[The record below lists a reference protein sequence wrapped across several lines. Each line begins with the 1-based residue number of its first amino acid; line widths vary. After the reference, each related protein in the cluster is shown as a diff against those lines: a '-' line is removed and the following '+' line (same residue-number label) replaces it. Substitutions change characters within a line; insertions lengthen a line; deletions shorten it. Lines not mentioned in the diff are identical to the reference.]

1 LNKWLIA
8 QFPKQ
13 ITPFP
18 SSMWEA
24 NGASHV
30 PSLPLQ
36 WPGTTPN
43 WSCHVMCTVE
53 VPGQIWF
60 LFTNF
65 LKHDAFS
72 LSLFLSLR
80 VCNSE
85 SCGRWLCI
93 ATVSHSYKQ
102 QSIDRYKKPCRADVW
117 GTHILLMPTSPLVN
131 LDLQPI
137 AKLSGDSGP
146 WWYRWWLQG
155 DIRSLNNLVLGH
167 SNKGF
172 CLDHN

>member
-1 LNKWLIA
+1 MCHLYLCSGLG
-8 QFPKQ
+8 QPQ
-13 ITPFP
+13 IGVA
-18 SSMWEA
+18 MWCVQLKCQA
-24 NGASHV
+24 NFDSY
-30 PSLPLQ
+30 SQTFWNMML
-36 WPGTTPN
+36 
-43 WSCHVMCTVE
+43 
-53 VPGQIWF
+53 
-60 LFTNF
+60 
-65 LKHDAFS
+65 S
-72 LSLFLSLR
+72 LSLSLSLSLR

-117 GTHILLMPTSPLVN
+117 GTHILLMPTSSLVN
-131 LDLQPI
+131 LGLQPI

-155 DIRSLNNLVLGH
+155 DIRSPNNLVLGH

-172 CLDHN
+172 CLDRN